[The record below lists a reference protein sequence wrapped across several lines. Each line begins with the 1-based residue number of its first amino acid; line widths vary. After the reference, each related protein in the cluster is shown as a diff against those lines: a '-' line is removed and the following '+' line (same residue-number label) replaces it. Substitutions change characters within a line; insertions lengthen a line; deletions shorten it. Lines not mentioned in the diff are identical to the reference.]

1 MVEWLGRS
9 EGTAALGFGSSRVTG
24 QLFIS
29 CLPLSPSCQEGE
41 QYSLLLPYSVAV
53 RLE

>member
-1 MVEWLGRS
+1 MVEWLGRR

-29 CLPLSPSCQEGE
+29 CPPLSPCQEGE
-41 QYSLLLPYSVAV
+41 QSSLLLPYSVAV